1 MTLGSSTQVEFRI
14 WEWDLVVLHTKR
26 CFLSLHGIAI
36 LTKDL
41 LSTLHLLVA
50 IAKHFQPN
58 LAVPPNVQ
66 VETITIEVNIVLIFL
81 TVDPRDLL
89 QGLACLELG
98 RNECAAVKVIQWTV
112 PSNFWVCWTRLSFW
126 AQFRCCIFKRVET
139 LCWFYSL
146 IKEKMVQTENSC
158 WSL

>member
-1 MTLGSSTQVEFRI
+1 MLWPFITLGSSTQGEFRI
-14 WEWDLVVLHTKR
+14 LEWGLIVLHAKH

-58 LAVPPNVQ
+58 LAMPPNVH
-66 VETITIEVNIVLIFL
+66 VETITIEVNTVLIFL
-81 TVDPRDLL
+81 TVDPRDFSQYLF
-89 QGLACLELG
+89 CLELG
-98 RNECAAVKVIQWTV
+98 RNVCTAAWLCLLI
-112 PSNFWVCWTRLSFW
+112 SEFAGLSFW
-126 AQFRCCIFKRVET
+126 AQFRYCIFRQVET

-146 IKEKMVQTENSC
+146 IQEKMVQTENSC
-158 WSL
+158 WFL